1 VISVAKSKI
10 QNPKSKIQLINISR
24 SIGTHDLL
32 FITLDTLRYD
42 VAQECL
48 LAGHTPNLAEL
59 LPGGTWERRHTPA
72 SFTYAAHQAFFAG
85 FLPTPDRPGKH
96 PRLFALS
103 FAGSETT
110 GENTC
115 VFETADIVS
124 GFAQHGYHTICI
136 GGVGFFNKQN
146 ALGKVLPGMFAESH
160 WHPSLGVTDPHSTE
174 NQVALAIDLLQ
185 SLPPSQRVFLFI
197 NISALHQPNSIFL
210 PGATVDSRETQAAAL
225 AYIDRHLPPLFQA
238 MQQRAPTNCI
248 ICSDH
253 GTAYGEDDYIGHR
266 LSHPVVW
273 TVPYAEFV
281 LESTE
286 IRESEG

>member
-1 VISVAKSKI
+1 MLA
-10 QNPKSKIQLINISR
+10 
-24 SIGTHDLL
+24 IGSHDLL

-48 LAGHTPNLAEL
+48 KTGLTPNLARL
-59 LPGGTWERRHTPA
+59 LPGGKWDRRHSPA

-85 FLPTPDRPGKH
+85 FLPTPDLPGKH

-110 GENTC
+110 GEDTC
-115 VFETADIVS
+115 VFETADIIS

-146 ALGKVLPGMFAESH
+146 ALGNVLPGMFAESH
-160 WHPSLGVTDPHSTE
+160 WHPNLGVTDPDSTE
-174 NQVALAIDLLQ
+174 NQVKLAIECL
-185 SLPPSQRVFLFI
+185 SKLPPERRVFLFI
-197 NISALHQPNSIFL
+197 NISALHQPNCIFL
-210 PGATVDSRETQAAAL
+210 PGASEDSVATQAAAL
-225 AYIDRHLPPLFQA
+225 AYVDRHLPPLFHA
-238 MQQRAPTNCI
+238 MQHRSPTNCI

-253 GTAYGEDDYIGHR
+253 GTAYGEDGYTGHR

-273 TVPYAEFV
+273 TVPYAEFT
-281 LESTE
+281 LHGTENSLTSTDL
-286 IRESEG
+286 